1 MKKLY
6 KQVLTWILCFT
17 LCLGS
22 AVAVHAANES
32 NNLGKTFY
40 VELDSPTIT
49 ASTQDQ
55 TVIMRLKANNP
66 VDVDGMAFTVSQDE
80 ALEFTAVSGGTGIG
94 AFAEADVNLE
104 TGYAAWGSSDSENVT
119 GVTELAVITFT
130 VLANTPAGSYTVG
143 ITDLELTKDYG
154 TVWEETASATTTLTV
169 TEASAAEGYTAGI
182 STENVTVEK
191 GTEVSIQVSAD
202 HATDA
207 VFNADEIVV
216 SYDSAKLTFD
226 QTASTL
232 GTAKVDSTTS
242 GKLTITN
249 YGDDRNFGDIYTLVF
264 DTIATGTAT
273 VKLDSAGFINKAGA
287 SQSDLLAAAI
297 NPGTVNLTINE
308 AQFNVTL
315 PEALAGMIEGNTKVE
330 AGSTYEFKV
339 LNTNYTY
346 EFSATMGDQS
356 VAVTSTDGVNFIV
369 DQAINADL
377 AINLVSKTPKSYGV
391 TFDGNGAGDV
401 TAADGF
407 AVGANATYDT
417 DYVFK
422 INAASG
428 YGYQVSMTINGE
440 NYTGYTVST
449 EGNVYTIPGGAITGA
464 VVVTVEKTQGAF
476 TVSVTGDGAGIADGY
491 TTTAEADKAYVLTVV
506 PEAGYL
512 YTVTA
517 TMGGNTIELTANE
530 GKTTYTTPAVT
541 GDLVF
546 KIDRT
551 VDTSDVAVSDKVNVN
566 NETVFAVRY
575 KTKLADNK
583 VPTYNG
589 NAMYWSENHQEYIY
603 LTIAGTLSED
613 EAKAVIGIADGT
625 PVTVA
630 DSSDVNGS
638 GKLDA
643 SDAQYVW
650 NMYNAQYS
658 AFTED
663 VTMIDFIKADRNA
676 DYKIDTEDAAY
687 IVNEILG
694 AATN

>member
-17 LCLGS
+17 LCLGNG
-22 AVAVHAANES
+22 VAVYAADES

-40 VELDSPTIT
+40 VELDSSTIT
-49 ASTQDQ
+49 TSTQDQ
-55 TVIMRLKANNP
+55 TVIMRLKANDP
-66 VDVDGMAFTVSQDE
+66 VAVDGMSFTVSWDDT
-80 ALEFTAVSGGTGIG
+80 LEFTAVSGGAGIG

-104 TGYAAWGSSDSENVT
+104 TGYAAWGSSNSENVT
-119 GVTELAVITFT
+119 DVTELAVITFT
-130 VLANTPAGSYTVG
+130 VPANTPAGEYTVG
-143 ITDLELTKDYG
+143 IADLELTKDYG
-154 TVWEETASATTTLTV
+154 DIWEDGASATTTLTV
-169 TEASAAEGYTAGI
+169 AAASAAEGYTAGI
-182 STENVTVEK
+182 STENVMVEN
-191 GTEVSIQVSAD
+191 GTEVRIQVSAN

-216 SYDSAKLTFD
+216 SYDSTKLTFV
-226 QTASTL
+226 QAASTL
-232 GTAKVDSTTS
+232 GTAKVDSTTG

-264 DTIATGTAT
+264 ETTATGTAT

-287 SQSDLLAAAI
+287 SQSDLLPAAI

-346 EFSATMGDQS
+346 EFSATMGGQP

-369 DQAINADL
+369 DQVTADL
-377 AINLVSKTPKSYGV
+377 IINLNSKSPKSYGV
-391 TFDGNGAGDV
+391 TFEGNGAEDV
-401 TAADGF
+401 IAEDGS
-407 AVGANATYDT
+407 AVGANATYSE
-417 DYVFK
+417 DYSFK
-422 INAASG
+422 VNAAAG
-428 YGYQVSMTINGE
+428 YGYQVSMTINGQA
-440 NYTGYTVST
+440 YAGYTVST
-449 EGNVYTIPGGAITGA
+449 EGNVYTIPGGAITGE
-464 VVVTVEKTQGAF
+464 VVITVEKTLAAF
-476 TVSVTGDGAGIADGY
+476 IVSVTGDGAGIAAGY
-491 TTTAEADKAYVLTVV
+491 ETTAEADEAYVLTVV
-506 PEAGYL
+506 PEVGYL

-517 TMGGNTIELTANE
+517 TMGGNSIELTANE
-530 GKTTYTTPAVT
+530 AKTTYTTPLVT
-541 GDLVF
+541 GDIVF

-551 VDTSDVAVSDKVNVN
+551 VDIGNVAVNDKVNISGG
-566 NETVFAVRY
+566 TVYAVSY
-575 KTKLADNK
+575 TTKLADNK

-589 NAMYWSENHQEYIY
+589 NPMYWSENHNAYIY

-613 EAKAVIGIADGT
+613 EAKAVIGIADDI

-650 NMYNAQYS
+650 NMYNAEYS

-694 AATN
+694 TATN

>member
-17 LCLGS
+17 LCVGN
-22 AVAVHAANES
+22 AVAVNAANES
-32 NNLGKTFY
+32 NNVDIGFY
-40 VELDSPTIT
+40 VELESSTIT

-55 TVIMRLKANNP
+55 TVIMRLKANNL
-66 VDVDGMAFTVSQDE
+66 VDVDGMAFTVSQAE
-80 ALEFTAVSGGTGIG
+80 PLKFTAVSGGAGIG
-94 AFAEADVNLE
+94 AFAEADVNLT

-119 GVTELAVITFT
+119 DVTELAVITFT
-130 VLANTPAGSYTVG
+130 VPANTPAGNYTLG

-154 TVWEETASATTTLTV
+154 DIWEDAASATTILTV

-182 STENVTVEK
+182 STENIMVEK

-202 HATDA
+202 HATDE

-216 SYDSAKLTFD
+216 SYDSIKLTFD
-226 QTASTL
+226 QDASEL
-232 GTAKVDSTTS
+232 GTAKVDSSIS

-249 YGDDRNFGDIYTLVF
+249 YGDDRSFGDIYTLVF
-264 DTIATGTAT
+264 DTTATGTAT
-273 VKLDSAGFINKAGA
+273 LKLDSAGFINKAGA
-287 SQSDLLAAAI
+287 SQSDLLPAAI

-315 PEALAGMIEGNTKVE
+315 SEELAGMIEGNTKVE

-346 EFSATMGDQS
+346 VFSATMGGQP

-369 DQAINADL
+369 DQVTADL
-377 AINLVSKTPKSYGV
+377 TIELDSMTPKSHGV
-391 TFDGNGAGDV
+391 TFKGNGAEDV
-401 TAADGF
+401 TAEDGS
-407 AVGANATYDT
+407 AVGANATYSE
-417 DYVFK
+417 DYSFK
-422 INAASG
+422 VNAATG
-428 YGYQVSMTINGE
+428 YGYRVSMTINGK

-464 VVVTVEKTQGAF
+464 VVVTVEKIQGAF
-476 TVSVTGDGAGIADGY
+476 TVSVTGAGAGIADGY
-491 TTTAEADKAYVLTVV
+491 STTANKDEAYVLTVV

-512 YTVTA
+512 YIVTA
-517 TMGGNTIELTANE
+517 TMGGNSIEMTANE
-530 GKTTYTTPAVT
+530 AQTTYTTPVVT

-546 KIDRT
+546 KIDRL
-551 VDTSDVAVSDKVNVN
+551 VDTSDVAVSDKVSINGG
-566 NETVFAVRY
+566 TVFAVRY

-603 LTIAGTLSED
+603 LTIAGTLSNE
-613 EAKAVIGIADGT
+613 EAGAKIDITEGVLI
-625 PVTVA
+625 TVA
-630 DSSDVNGS
+630 DDSDVNGTTNV
-638 GKLDA
+638 DA

-663 VTMIDFIKADRNA
+663 VTMVDFIKADRNA
-676 DYKIDTEDAAY
+676 DYKIDTKDAAY
-687 IVNEILG
+687 IVDEILG

>member
-17 LCLGS
+17 LCLGN
-22 AVAVHAANES
+22 AMAVHVANES
-32 NNLGKTFY
+32 NESGITFS
-40 VELDSPTIT
+40 VVLDTPEIV

-55 TVIMRLKANNP
+55 TVIMKLIANSA
-66 VDVDGMAFTVSQDE
+66 VDVDGMAFTVLQDE
-80 ALEFTAVSGGTGIG
+80 ALKFTAVSGGTGIG
-94 AFAEADVNLE
+94 AFAEADVKLE
-104 TGYAAWGSSDSENVT
+104 TGYAAWGSADSENVT

-130 VLANTPAGSYTVG
+130 VPANTPAGEYTVG
-143 ITDLELTKDYG
+143 IADLELTKNYG
-154 TVWEETASATTTLTV
+154 DIWEDTASATTTLTV
-169 TEASAAEGYTAGI
+169 AAASAAEGYTAGI
-182 STENVTVEK
+182 STDNVMVEK
-191 GTEVSIQVSAD
+191 GTKVSVKVSAG
-202 HATDA
+202 HAADEA
-207 VFNADEIVV
+207 FNADEIVV

-226 QTASTL
+226 QTASVL
-232 GTAKVDSTTS
+232 GTATVDRSIS

-264 DTIATGTAT
+264 DTTATGTAT
-273 VKLDSAGFINKAGA
+273 VKLDSAGFIDKEDA
-287 SQSDLLAAAI
+287 SREDLNPATI
-297 NPGTVNLTINE
+297 NPGTVNVTINE
-308 AQFNVTL
+308 TQFNVTL
-315 PEALAGMIEGNTKVE
+315 PAELEGVVEGNTKVE

-339 LNTNYTY
+339 LDTNYTY
-346 EFSATMGDQS
+346 EFSATMGGET
-356 VAVTSTDGVNFIV
+356 VAVTSSDGVNFIV
-369 DQAINADL
+369 DQVTADL
-377 AINLVSKTPKSYGV
+377 TINLVSKTPKSYGV
-391 TFDGNGAGDV
+391 TFEGNGAEDV
-401 TAADGF
+401 TAEDGS
-407 AVGANATYDT
+407 AVDANATYDS

-422 INAASG
+422 VNVATG

-440 NYTGYTVST
+440 AYTGYTVSS

-464 VVVTVEKTQGAF
+464 VVVTVEKTQAAF
-476 TVSVTGDGAGIADGY
+476 IVSVTGDGAGIAAGY
-491 TTTAEADKAYVLTVV
+491 ETTAEADEAYVLTVV

-517 TMGGNTIELTANE
+517 TMGGNSIELTANE
-530 GKTTYTTPAVT
+530 AQTTYTTPAVT
-541 GDLVF
+541 GDIVF

-551 VDTSDVAVSDKVNVN
+551 VDTSDVKVNDKVTIDGGIVYAVSY
-566 NETVFAVRY
+566 TTR
-575 KTKLADNK
+575 LADSK

-589 NAMYWSENHQEYIY
+589 NPMYWSENHNAYIY

-613 EAKAVIGIADGT
+613 EAKAVIGIADGI
-625 PVTVA
+625 PLTVA

-676 DYKIDTEDAAY
+676 DYKIDTEDAVY
-687 IVNEILG
+687 IVNEILSV
-694 AATN
+694 ATN